1 MLNIVKYRKTVKKI
15 KIKLF
20 TSIIKKVSLSLS
32 KVVLLVLTILFYS
45 KSNAQITLVPMPTSV
60 VESNAILFIK
70 PDAPI
75 YFTYKK
81 QNGDGGIALFKKY
94 LTAEFGITKFIDNAI
109 IKRMDLNV
117 NINITFDQ
125 NQKTDAYQLEV
136 KNRSIKIIGNEKG
149 VFYALETLKQLMVKK
164 EKFITIQNCVIKD
177 EPRFAYRGMHLD
189 VSRHFFSVNYVK
201 KYIDYLAAYK
211 FNTFHWHLTDDQ
223 GWRIEIKKYPNL
235 TKVGGCRDRTLI
247 GRYGSGKYDNEKYC
261 GYYTQKQI
269 KEIVQYATSRYIA
282 VIPEIEMPG
291 HSTAALASYP
301 ALGCT
306 KGPYKTMD
314 TWGVLDDVYCAGNDS
329 TFTFLQ
335 NVLEEVIPLF
345 PAAYI
350 HIGGDECP
358 KERWRKCVACQK
370 RIKDNNLK
378 DEDALQSYFI
388 QRIEKFLNSK
398 GKKIIGWDEIL
409 EGGLAANATVMSWR
423 GEAGGI
429 EAAKQGHDVI
439 MTPGSHCYLDHS
451 QTRNEDSLTIGS
463 YLPLDKIYNY
473 EPIPAV
479 LTAEEAKHV
488 LGAQGNVWTEYIAN
502 EKKLEYMI
510 FPRMIAL
517 SEALWTSKE
526 NKNWASFEKRLPI
539 LLQRLDSKKINYSK
553 AYYDLVLKVN
563 PWKDYDGLAVEIH
576 RKKIPNTY
584 FLDDNGTNKDSVLKV
599 NLMNT
604 GFLKPNNKPTTIV
617 THLVYEKDVDDFI
630 KNYKYGNPP
639 MKMGQDEIA
648 KAVNKITSIKQEF
661 YFNKATGKKITISTN
676 PTDPYVGDGAFT
688 LVNGIQNTKGMGKS
702 TEFLGFSGKD
712 VEVTIDF
719 EKDVEISTIKVHCL
733 NKNNSWIYLPSNIE
747 VTPIPYID
755 EKISTKHAP
764 LESTSKK
771 ITDDKNI
778 QTITLPSPTTCR
790 SVRIFIKN
798 YGTIPAGNAGEGKPA
813 WLFIDEIEVD

>member
-1 MLNIVKYRKTVKKI
+1 MKKI
-15 KIKLF
+15 KTTLS
-20 TSIIKKVSLSLS
+20 TSIKKKISLSLS
-32 KVVLLVLTILFYS
+32 KVVLLTFIILCWG
-45 KSNAQITLVPMPTSV
+45 KSNAQITLVPMPTSI
-60 VESNAILFIK
+60 VESNAILFLK
-70 PDAPI
+70 QDAPI
-75 YFTYKK
+75 YFTFKK

-94 LTAEFGITKFIDNAI
+94 LTAEYGITKFINNAI
-109 IKRMDLNV
+109 MKRMDLNV
-117 NINITFDQ
+117 NINIAFDQ

-149 VFYALETLKQLMVKK
+149 VFYAFETLKQLLVRK

-189 VSRHFFSVNYVK
+189 VSRHFWSVDYVK

-247 GRYGSGKYDNEKYC
+247 GRYGSGNYDNEKYC
-261 GYYTQKQI
+261 GYYTQSQI
-269 KEIVQYATSRYIA
+269 KEIVQYATSRYIT

-301 ALGCT
+301 NLGCT

-329 TFTFLQ
+329 TFTFIQ
-335 NVLEEVIPLF
+335 NVLEEVMPLF

-358 KERWRKCVACQK
+358 KARWKKCAACQK

-388 QRIEKFLNSK
+388 QRIEKFVNSK

-463 YLPLDKIYNY
+463 FLPLDKIYNY
-473 EPIPAV
+473 NPIPAV
-479 LTAEEAKHV
+479 LNATEAKHI

-517 SEALWTSKE
+517 SEALWTSKA
-526 NKNWASFEKRLPI
+526 NKNWTNFEKRLPI
-539 LLQRLDSKKINYSK
+539 ILERLDNKKINYSK
-553 AYYDLVLKVN
+553 AYYDMVLKVM
-563 PWKDYDGLAVEIH
+563 PWKDYDGLAIEVKRKLLPDTYFFGNSGGGSDSVYKIGMMNPEKLEPNSISKSFEIH
-576 RKKIPNTY
+576 
-584 FLDDNGTNKDSVLKV
+584 VV
-599 NLMNT
+599 ND
-604 GFLKPNNKPTTIV
+604 
-617 THLVYEKDVDDFI
+617 KDVKDFYE
-630 KNYKYGNPP
+630 NYKYSNPP
-639 MKMGQDEIA
+639 MKISEDEIV
-648 KAVNKITSIKQEF
+648 KGVKKLSSLKQEF

-676 PTDPYVGDGAFT
+676 PNEPYVGDGAFT

-719 EKDVEISTIKVHCL
+719 GKDVEVSNIKVHCL
-733 NKNNSWIYLPSNIE
+733 DKNNSWIYLPSIIE
-747 VTPIPYID
+747 VVPIPFID
-755 EKISTKHAP
+755 TTIIKRRPPLVSTNINV
-764 LESTSKK
+764 TN
-771 ITDDKNI
+771 KNNVQI
-778 QTITLPSPTTCR
+778 INLPEPTICR
-790 SVRIFIKN
+790 SVRIYIKN
-798 YGTIPAGNAGEGKPA
+798 YGKIPAGNAGEGKPA
-813 WLFIDEIEVD
+813 WLFIDEIEVN